1 VVTLPLVGV
10 TGKSALRSL
19 PGVGGNV
26 GAQDIEEASMSESPH
41 GRFEV
46 FDANAR
52 FVVIRDGEGYGVWRL
67 DDLEE
72 GQPIERFPDDDEG
85 YERAAERWR
94 ELTKAA
100 RRDRDRWL
108 PRIKWV
114 VLVSAVV
121 WALSGALSGALFFEV
136 GVNFDQ
142 GDLFQ
147 ELFKWAQLANSVAQ
161 PLTVGGFAAYVILW
175 LEIRR
180 RQERF
185 VSGPRGSG

>member
-1 VVTLPLVGV
+1 VDLNDSG
-10 TGKSALRSL
+10 RS
-19 PGVGGNV
+19 G
-26 GAQDIEEASMSESPH
+26 
-41 GRFEV
+41 GRFDV

-52 FVVIRDGEGYGVWRL
+52 FVVVRDEEGYGVWRL

-72 GQPIERFPDDDEG
+72 GEPIERFPDDDEG

-94 ELTKAA
+94 ELTKAD

-147 ELFKWAQLANSVAQ
+147 ELFKWAQLASSVAQ

-180 RQERF
+180 RQERS

>member
-1 VVTLPLVGV
+1 MDPDDAGSS
-10 TGKSALRSL
+10 G
-19 PGVGGNV
+19 
-26 GAQDIEEASMSESPH
+26 
-41 GRFEV
+41 GRFET
-46 FDANAR
+46 FDANDR
-52 FVVIRDGEGYGVWRL
+52 FVVIRDEEGYGVWRL
-67 DDLEE
+67 GELGE
-72 GQPIERFPDDDEG
+72 GDPIERFPDGDEG

-94 ELTKAA
+94 ELTKAD

-161 PLTVGGFAAYVILW
+161 PLTVGGFAAYVIIW

-180 RQERF
+180 RQETI
-185 VSGPRGSG
+185 VSDPKGSG

>member
-1 VVTLPLVGV
+1 VDLNDSG
-10 TGKSALRSL
+10 RS
-19 PGVGGNV
+19 G
-26 GAQDIEEASMSESPH
+26 
-41 GRFEV
+41 GRFDV

-52 FVVIRDGEGYGVWRL
+52 FAVIRDEEGYGVWRL

-72 GQPIERFPDDDEG
+72 GEPIERFSDDDEG

-94 ELTKAA
+94 ELTMAD

-136 GVNFDQ
+136 SVNFDQ

-180 RQERF
+180 RHERS